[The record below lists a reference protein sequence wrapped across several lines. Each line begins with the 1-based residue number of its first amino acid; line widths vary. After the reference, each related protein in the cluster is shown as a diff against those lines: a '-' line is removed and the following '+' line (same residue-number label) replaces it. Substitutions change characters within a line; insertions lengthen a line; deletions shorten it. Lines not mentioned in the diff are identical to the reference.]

1 MHELVHMRRSK
12 QFNSPSRRT
21 IRLLSYKVSNSFDP
35 LILYFFFIKL
45 HRKANLISLDF
56 TIIIHFIKI
65 VTNIEGFLHAD
76 YIRIVK
82 IKNIHQIRVRCRKF
96 FQSIR
101 FAIFYE
107 FYIRFS
113 EFISKIVLI
122 ITLTTDQLLLKILSC
137 AMCIRL

>member
-12 QFNSPSRRT
+12 QFNSPSWRT

-35 LILYFFFIKL
+35 TDFVLFIKL

-96 FQSIR
+96 FQSFR
-101 FAIFYE
+101 FAISYE
-107 FYIRFS
+107 FCISFS
-113 EFISKIVLI
+113 KLFSKIALI
-122 ITLTTDQLLLKILSC
+122 ITLINLSEI
-137 AMCIRL
+137 ANFASK

>member
-35 LILYFFFIKL
+35 LILDFFIKL

-101 FAIFYE
+101 FAISYE
-107 FYIRFS
+107 FCISFS
-113 EFISKIVLI
+113 KLFPK
-122 ITLTTDQLLLKILSC
+122 ITLVITLINLSEMVYC
-137 AMCIRL
+137 TGI

>member
-12 QFNSPSRRT
+12 QFNSPSGRT

-35 LILYFFFIKL
+35 LILDFFIKL

-96 FQSIR
+96 FQSFR

-107 FYIRFS
+107 FSISFS
-113 EFISKIVLI
+113 KLISKIALI
-122 ITLTTDQLLLKILSC
+122 ITLTADKLLL
-137 AMCIRL
+137 